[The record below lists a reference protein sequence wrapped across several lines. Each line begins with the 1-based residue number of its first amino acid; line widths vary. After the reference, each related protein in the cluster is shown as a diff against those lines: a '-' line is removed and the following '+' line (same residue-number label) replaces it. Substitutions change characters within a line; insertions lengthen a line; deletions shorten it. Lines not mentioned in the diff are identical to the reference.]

1 MLSRTVTFAAAL
13 ALVACSDAAG
23 LLGPSPAGPAAG
35 TAESAPAQPDGAG
48 GNPAPAAETAAAP
61 APSPTVA
68 PPAPPPAVAPAA
80 PDPSQAVAPA
90 ADVAPP
96 PAPPGAA
103 CDAVTA
109 DGPAREIDLDAV
121 RRTLRGSDF
130 RRGSFETVHSYRAR
144 ILPKLEAVEALA
156 QAQSGRSDLVFSVP
170 IPAYR
175 TSYNAETREL
185 GIGSDLGLLRSG
197 SAIGMGDFVLVS
209 SSEHQIGSQLDT
221 VGYGAKAAAAPKQ
234 EVARIRGDQL
244 GVILPGGNASG
255 WPGTFARVRVR
266 MTPAEAA
273 AARESLA
280 VLFVAHLQEPYF
292 ATGEFLQE
300 PRPGDPVDKRL
311 LVEALKVAVDCAA
324 IYDRRTGK
332 LIRQIL
338 PASPAPAGAP
348 AG

>member
-1 MLSRTVTFAAAL
+1 MLTRTVTFAAAL
-13 ALVACSDAAG
+13 ALVACSDASG
-23 LLGPSPAGPAAG
+23 LLGLTTAEPAASP
-35 TAESAPAQPDGAG
+35 AESAPAQPDGAG
-48 GNPAPAAETAAAP
+48 ANPAPAAETAAAP
-61 APSPTVA
+61 PAA
-68 PPAPPPAVAPAA
+68 AAPPPAVAPEPASA
-80 PDPSQAVAPA
+80 PPPA
-90 ADVAPP
+90 A

-103 CDAVTA
+103 CQAVTA

-130 RRGSFETVHSYRAR
+130 RRGSFETMHSYRAR

-156 QAQSGRSDLVFSVP
+156 QAQSGRPDLVFSVP

-175 TSYNAETREL
+175 MRYDTEAHEL

-209 SSEHQIGSQLDT
+209 SSERQIGSQLDT

-234 EVARIRGDQL
+234 EIARIRGDQL

-255 WPGTFARVRVR
+255 WPGTFTRVRVR

-280 VLFVAHLQEPYF
+280 VLFVARLQEPYF